1 MYELTYR
8 RGWAQP
14 AGKSFIGKRLR
25 SETLHEIFYHLKT
38 RPNSFL
44 FLLVAFFAG
53 CFVSGLYFSRHRFAD
68 LGELNQRYYSEHRG
82 ATETVR
88 KLENELERER
98 ELNRQ
103 LRENNTR
110 ARSIAGELTVA
121 AERNVRNLQDAIAL
135 IGEIRAKLK
144 VLADFYNNSDPG
156 DGGD

>member
-1 MYELTYR
+1 M
-8 RGWAQP
+8 
-14 AGKSFIGKRLR
+14 
-25 SETLHEIFYHLKT
+25 HEVFYHFKT

-53 CFVSGLYFSRHRFAD
+53 CLVSGLYFSRHRFAD

-88 KLENELERER
+88 RLEGELERER
-98 ELNRQ
+98 RINRR

-110 ARSIAGELTVA
+110 AGSIAEGITVA
-121 AERNVRNLQDAIAL
+121 AERNVRNLQDAVAL

-144 VLADFYNNSDPG
+144 VLADFYNNSDPD
-156 DGGD
+156 DGGN